1 MEQKEE
7 LRMRTHQFIAP
18 SGFSYTIREEN
29 GEDEEIISNQA
40 DAMNGNMNLTKFIA
54 AIVVDTDFTTHGKL
68 TVQDVLDL
76 PFLDRYTILIQNR
89 IFSLGHML
97 DFQYQWPEEDT
108 PVTYEQ
114 DLHELLFDDYS
125 SPISDEEK
133 EAKPFAIPVY
143 PDQELA
149 KELHYRGYELT
160 LTSGKQVKLDWADGN
175 AEYQISKLPANKQ
188 TRNSSLI
195 ARNLQ
200 LKVGENWEKVQR
212 FHLFSVRDMAEIQKA
227 ANKMDPTINLMVEI
241 ENPTTGE
248 KQMYPIFAAPRFFF
262 LTEA

>member
-1 MEQKEE
+1 MEQEE
-7 LRMRTHQFIAP
+7 LKLRTHQFIAP

-29 GEDEEIISNQA
+29 GEDEEILSNQA
-40 DAMNGNMNLTKFIA
+40 DALNGNMNITKFIA
-54 AIVVDTDFTTHGKL
+54 AIVVDTDFTEHHRL
-68 TVQDVLDL
+68 TVQDVLNL
-76 PFLDRYTILIQNR
+76 PFLDRYTIMLQNR
-89 IFSLGHML
+89 IFSLGAVL
-97 DFQYQWPEEDT
+97 DFQYKWPNMDE

-114 DLHELLFDDYS
+114 DLHELLFEDYS
-125 SPISDEEK
+125 RPIPEEEK
-133 EAKPFAIPVY
+133 AAKPFAIPQD

-149 KELHYRGYELT
+149 KALHYKGYELT
-160 LTSGKQVKLDWADGN
+160 LSSGKQIKLDWADGN
-175 AEYQISKLPANKQ
+175 AEYAISKLPVNKQ

-227 ANKMDPTINLMVEI
+227 ASRMDPTTNLMVEI
-241 ENPTTGE
+241 DNPTTGE
-248 KQMYPIFAAPRFFF
+248 TQMYPIIAAPRFFF

>member
-54 AIVVDTDFTTHGKL
+54 AIVVDTDFTSYGKL
-68 TVQDVLDL
+68 TVQDVLNL

-89 IFSLGHML
+89 IFSLGHLL
-97 DFQYQWPEEDT
+97 DFQYQWPGEDT

-114 DLHELLFDDYS
+114 DLRELLFDDYS
-125 SPISDEEK
+125 NPISEEEK
-133 EAKPFAIPVY
+133 EAKPFAIPIY

-160 LTSGKQVKLDWADGN
+160 LSSGKQIKLDWADGN
-175 AEYQISKLPANKQ
+175 AEYAISKLPINKQ

-227 ANKMDPTINLMVEI
+227 ANKMDPTTNLMVDI

-248 KQMYPIFAAPRFFF
+248 KQKYPIFAAPRFFF

>member
-1 MEQKEE
+1 MEQEDVLKV
-7 LRMRTHQFIAP
+7 RTHQFIAP
-18 SGFSYTIREEN
+18 SGYSYTIREEN
-29 GEDEEIISNQA
+29 GEDEEILSNQA
-40 DAMNGNMNLTKFIA
+40 DAQNGNMNLTKFIA
-54 AIVVDTDFTTHGKL
+54 AIVVKTDFTESGKL
-68 TVQDVLDL
+68 SIQDSLNL

-97 DFQYQWPEEDT
+97 EFSYQWPGEDT
-108 PVTYEQ
+108 PVVYEQ
-114 DLHELLFDDYS
+114 DLRELLYDDYS
-125 SPISDEEK
+125 APISEEEK
-133 EAKPFAIPVY
+133 AAKPFAIPQY

-149 KELHYRGYELT
+149 KELHYRNLELT
-160 LTSGKQVKLDWADGN
+160 LSSGKQIKLDWADGN

-227 ANKMDPTINLMVEI
+227 ANKMDPTTSLMVEI
-241 ENPTTGE
+241 ENPVTGAT
-248 KQMYPIFAAPRFFF
+248 QMYPVVIAPRFFF